1 MRNQSGIDHFNNII
15 KETIKPLIYDLIN
28 EIQDAIAYMYVEPV
42 LEAFG
47 ILDPRN
53 LPDDIED
60 FHEYGKSD

>member
-1 MRNQSGIDHFNNII
+1 
-15 KETIKPLIYDLIN
+15 
-28 EIQDAIAYMYVEPV
+28 MYVEPV